1 MRVLKKLLVFSGV
14 AATLPALWYTLMA
27 GQAAPTRP
35 FADAFTPHEEFQF
48 DPPKPGSYTLNRFRT
63 APDGQVLDVNGNTH
77 SLAALTRGKINLV
90 SFVYLMC
97 GDENGCPIAMSTLFE
112 IHDASEK
119 LPRLR
124 EDVQLI
130 TISFDP
136 ARDTVEAINS
146 FSYPLQIDAN
156 ADQKLKWHVL
166 TSSGMADLQPILDGF
181 GQVIDRSNDQEVI
194 NHLLRMY
201 LIDREGVVRNV
212 YGLGTIDPRLL
223 ITDVETLLLEESR
236 P

>member
-1 MRVLKKLLVFSGV
+1 MRVLKKLLVLSSV
-14 AATLPALWYTLMA
+14 AVTLPALWYTLIV
-27 GQAAPTRP
+27 GQAAPVRS
-35 FADAFTPHEEFQF
+35 FSDVFTPHKEFQF
-48 DPPKPGSYTLNRFRT
+48 DPPKPGSYTLNRFKT
-63 APDGQVLDVNGNTH
+63 APDGQVLDVYGQKH

-112 IHDASEK
+112 IHDASQK
-119 LPRLR
+119 LPGLR

-146 FSYPLQIDAN
+146 FAYPLQIDEN
-156 ADQKLKWHVL
+156 SDQKLKWHVL
-166 TSSGMADLQPILDGF
+166 TSSGMTDLQPILDGF

-201 LIDREGVVRNV
+201 LVDREGIVRNV

-236 P
+236 S